1 MWNIEEWA
9 RKWLENQRHE
19 GKKCLEIK
27 MQGSNCYVYH
37 TTSRYDKAIKK
48 GRKVSKYLGKLDKEK
63 GFIPKGKNKRT
74 VAGPR
79 NITEYGNSVLLHEM
93 MKDIKPLLK
102 EGFPGHWEEIW
113 ALAMLGVSGNVPL
126 KRAKDAWEKLYNA
139 ENIHPSL
146 NQNNLTRVM
155 RDVGVNRAGQNV
167 LFKELTDMSDQLVY
181 DLSSMFSR
189 SMSINQ
195 AEKGYNKDKI
205 HVPQINLALM
215 CSADTGLPTM
225 IRSLPGS
232 VKDIKTLYHSINELD
247 IGGKILILDRGFFS
261 EGTIKFLGGKKGKK
275 ISYVLPT
282 KRNSR
287 YYDTRIHLNE
297 YFSYHSRL
305 IKCGKRK
312 HNDFY
317 LYLFEDQDLRLEEQK
332 TLYRKRDEHKIEK
345 EEYNIGMK
353 KAGKILIVSDM
364 DVEKQEIYLLYKK
377 REVVEKMFDTYKT
390 VLNADKL
397 YLQGDESVFGHVF
410 IAFLSLYIHCKLEQL
425 LKKAKLNHKFT
436 SIDLL
441 FKYSKVYHLEM
452 RGRGMITEVP
462 KKVRDLDEALG
473 LNMFPKMIR
482 S

>member
-1 MWNIEEWA
+1 MGSIEEWA
-9 RKWLENQRHE
+9 RKWLENQRHG
-19 GKKCLEIK
+19 GKTCLEIK
-27 MQGSNCYVYH
+27 TRGSKNYVYH
-37 TTSRYDKAIKK
+37 STNRYDKEIKR
-48 GRKVSKYLGKLDKEK
+48 GRKVSKYLGRLDKER
-63 GFIPKGKNKRT
+63 GFIPKGQNKRA

-79 NITEYGNSVLLHEM
+79 NITEYGNSMLLHRM
-93 MKDIKPLLK
+93 MQDIKPLLK
-102 EGFPGHWEEIW
+102 EGFPDHWEEIC
-113 ALAMLGVSGNVPL
+113 ALAMVRASGNVPL

-139 ENIHPSL
+139 DDTKPNL
-146 NQNNLTRVM
+146 NPNNLSRVL

-167 LFKELTDMSDQLVY
+167 LFRELADMGKQLVY
-181 DLSSMFSR
+181 DLTSMFSR

-205 HVPQINLALM
+205 HVPQINLALL

-225 IRSLPGS
+225 IRSLSGS

-247 IGGKILILDRGFFS
+247 MGGKILILDRGFFS

-364 DVEKQEIYLLYKK
+364 DVEKPEIYLLYKK

-397 YLQGDESVFGHVF
+397 YLQDDESVFGHVF
-410 IAFLSLYIHCKLEQL
+410 IAFLSLYIHCKLELL
-425 LKKAKLNHKFT
+425 LKKAELNHKFT
-436 SIDLL
+436 PIDLL
-441 FKYSKVYHLEM
+441 FKYSKVYHVNLKDHS
-452 RGRGMITEVP
+452 MITEVP
-462 KKVRDLDEALG
+462 KKVRDLEEKLG
-473 LNMFPKMIR
+473 LNIFPN
-482 S
+482 

>member
-1 MWNIEEWA
+1 MGNMEEWA

-19 GKKCLEIK
+19 GKKSLEIK
-27 MQGSNCYVYH
+27 MQGSNYYVYH
-37 TTSRYDKAIKK
+37 TTNRYDREIKK

-63 GFIPKGKNKRT
+63 GFIPKGQNKRA

-79 NITEYGNSVLLHEM
+79 NITEYGNSMLLHEM

-102 EGFPGHWEEIW
+102 KGFPEHWEEIC
-113 ALAMLGVSGNVPL
+113 ALAMVGVSGNVPL

-167 LFKELTDMSDQLVY
+167 LFKELADMSDKLVY

-205 HVPQINLALM
+205 QVPQINLALL

-261 EGTIKFLGGKKGKK
+261 EGAIKFLGGKET
-275 ISYVLPT
+275 SYVLPG
-282 KRNSR
+282 KRNSH

-297 YFSYHSRL
+297 YFSYHNRL

-312 HNDFY
+312 YNDFY

-332 TLYRKRDEHKIEK
+332 TLYRKLDERKIDKEK
-345 EEYNIGMK
+345 FDEGMK
-353 KAGKILIVSDM
+353 KAGKILVISDM

-397 YLQGDESVFGHVF
+397 YLQDDESVFGHVF

-425 LKKAKLNHKFT
+425 LKKAKLNHKIT
-436 SIDLL
+436 PIDLL
-441 FKYSKVYHLEM
+441 YNYSKVYHFEM
-452 RGRGMITEVP
+452 DGRGMITEVP
-462 KKVRDLDEALG
+462 KKVMDLDEALG
-473 LNMFPKMIR
+473 LYMFPKMIR

>member
-1 MWNIEEWA
+1 M
-9 RKWLENQRHE
+9 
-19 GKKCLEIK
+19 G
-27 MQGSNCYVYH
+27 YVYH
-37 TTSRYDKAIKK
+37 STNRYDKEIKK

-63 GFIPKGKNKRT
+63 GFTPKGQNK
-74 VAGPR
+74 VVGPR
-79 NITEYGNSVLLHEM
+79 NITEYGNSMLLHEM
-93 MKDIKPLLK
+93 LKDIKPLLK
-102 EGFPGHWEEIW
+102 EGFPDHWEEIC
-113 ALAMLGVSGNVPL
+113 ALAMVGVSGNVPL

-139 ENIHPSL
+139 DDINPSL
-146 NQNNLTRVM
+146 NPKNLSNVL

-167 LFKELTDMSDQLVY
+167 VFRELTDMSNQLVY
-181 DLSSMFSR
+181 DLSSVFSR
-189 SMSINQ
+189 SMSISQ

-205 HVPQINLALM
+205 PLPQINLALL
-215 CSADTGLPTM
+215 CSADTELPTM

-247 IGGKILILDRGFFS
+247 IGGKVLVLDRGFFS
-261 EGTIKFLGGKKGKK
+261 EGTIKFLGGKEN
-275 ISYVLPT
+275 SYVLPA

-312 HNDFY
+312 YNDFY

-332 TLYRKRDEHKIEK
+332 TLYRKQDEHEIEK
-345 EEYNIGMK
+345 EKFNIGMK

-364 DVEKQEIYLLYKK
+364 DVEKLEIYLLYKK

-397 YLQGDESVFGHVF
+397 YLQDDESVFGHVF

-425 LKKAKLNHKFT
+425 LKKAELNHKFT
-436 SIDLL
+436 PIDLL

-462 KKVRDLDEALG
+462 KKMRDLDEALG
-473 LNMFPKMIR
+473 LYMFPKMIR

>member
-1 MWNIEEWA
+1 MEQWVKEWL
-9 RKWLENQRHE
+9 KEQRDQ
-19 GKKCLEIK
+19 GVKCLEVK
-27 MQGSNCYVYH
+27 MQGKSHYVYH
-37 TTSRYDKAIKK
+37 STTYWDKALKK
-48 GRKVSKYLGKLDKEK
+48 PRKTSKYLGMLDPDK
-63 GFIPKGKNKRT
+63 GLIKSGGRQRIHPSD
-74 VAGPR
+74 VR
-79 NITEYGNSVLLHEM
+79 NITEYGNSMLLHEM

-102 EGFPGHWEEIW
+102 EGFPGHWEEIC
-113 ALAMLGVSGNVPL
+113 ALALVGVSGNVPL
-126 KRAKDAWEKLYNA
+126 KRVKDAWEKLYNA
-139 ENIHPSL
+139 DDIHPGL
-146 NQNNLTRVM
+146 NPKNLSSVLRE
-155 RDVGVNRAGQNV
+155 VGVNRAGQNL
-167 LFKELTDMSDQLVY
+167 LFKELADLSNQLVY

-205 HVPQINLALM
+205 QVPQINLALL

-261 EGTIKFLGGKKGKK
+261 EGAIKFLGGKET
-275 ISYVLPT
+275 SYVLPA
-282 KRNSR
+282 KRNSH

-297 YFSYHSRL
+297 YFSYHNRL

-312 HNDFY
+312 CNDFY

-332 TLYRKRDEHKIEK
+332 TLYRKQDERTIDKEK
-345 EEYNIGMK
+345 FDEGMK
-353 KAGKILIVSDM
+353 KAGKILVISDM

-397 YLQGDESVFGHVF
+397 YLQDDESVFGHVF
-410 IAFLSLYIHCKLEQL
+410 IAFLSLYIHSKLEQL
-425 LKKAKLNHKFT
+425 LKKAKLNHEFT
-436 SIDLL
+436 PIDLL
-441 FKYSKVYHLEM
+441 YKYSKVYHFEV
-452 RGRGMITEVP
+452 GGHGMITEVP
-462 KKVRDLDEALG
+462 KKVMDLDEALG
-473 LNMFPKMIR
+473 LYMFPKMIR

>member
-1 MWNIEEWA
+1 MEQWVNAWVNE
-9 RKWLENQRHE
+9 QRDQ
-19 GKKCLEIK
+19 GVKCLEVK
-27 MQGSNCYVYH
+27 MQGKNHYVYH
-37 TTSRYDKAIKK
+37 STTYWDKELKK
-48 GRKVSKYLGKLDKEK
+48 PRKTSKYLGKLDPDK
-63 GFIPKGKNKRT
+63 GLIKSWERQSQNI
-74 VAGPR
+74 R
-79 NITEYGNSVLLHEM
+79 NITEYGNSMLLHETI
-93 MKDIKPLLK
+93 KDLKPLLK
-102 EGFPGHWEEIW
+102 EGFPDCWAEIC
-113 ALAMLGVSGNVPL
+113 AIAMVRATGNVPL
-126 KRAKDAWEKLYNA
+126 KRIKDAWEKLYNA
-139 ENIHPSL
+139 ENMNPYLSPKKLSGII
-146 NQNNLTRVM
+146 RE
-155 RDVGVNRAGQNV
+155 VGVNRAGQNII
-167 LFKELTDMSDQLVY
+167 FNELADLSKQLVY
-181 DLSSMFSR
+181 DLSSVFSR

-205 HVPQINLALM
+205 QVPQINLALL

-332 TLYRKRDEHKIEK
+332 TLYRKLDEHKIEK
-345 EEYNIGMK
+345 EKYNIGMK

-364 DVEKQEIYLLYKK
+364 DVEKLEIYLLYKK

-397 YLQGDESVFGHVF
+397 YLQDDESVFGHVF

-425 LKKAKLNHKFT
+425 LKKAELNHKFT
-436 SIDLL
+436 PIDLL
-441 FKYSKVYHLEM
+441 FKYSKVYHVNLKDHS
-452 RGRGMITEVP
+452 MITEVP
-462 KKVRDLDEALG
+462 KKVMDLEEKLG
-473 LNMFPKMIR
+473 LNIFPN
-482 S
+482 